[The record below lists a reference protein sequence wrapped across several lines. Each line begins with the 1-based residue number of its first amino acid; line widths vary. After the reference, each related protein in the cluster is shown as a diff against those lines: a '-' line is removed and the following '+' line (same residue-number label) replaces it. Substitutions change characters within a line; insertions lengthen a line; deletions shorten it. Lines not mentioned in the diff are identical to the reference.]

1 MLVTGR
7 SDDKEAF
14 NGGRFTRCQA
24 QSRLFALGAATG
36 MLLLA
41 ACAQAAGER
50 LEVGPNKELK
60 TLSAASMVAKDGDLI
75 EVEAGDYVA
84 DVATWKQNEIVIR
97 ARNGRVRLVASG
109 AAAEAKAI
117 WVVRGGKLT
126 VEGFDF
132 VGAKVKDKNGA
143 GIRLEKGR
151 LSVVDC
157 GFFDNENGILTG
169 GDAESTLEIQNSEF
183 GNNGHGDGQSHNL
196 YVGAIA
202 MLKVTGSYFHHARVG
217 HLLKSRAAQNLIYYN
232 RLTDETGGRAS
243 YELEFPAGGL
253 AYVVGNIIQQSSS
266 TENPHIISFGV
277 EGYRHPENRLYLV
290 NNTLVDLR
298 PKGGIFLR
306 VKPGADVFA
315 MNNLLL
321 GSGSLDKA
329 GPGEY
334 KNNFNVD
341 FDEFVRVLR
350 EDYRLR
356 PSSALIGKAMAVNV
370 AGGIGL
376 TPLAEYQH
384 PRSIRRLQGGA
395 RNPGAIQQ

>member
-1 MLVTGR
+1 MLVTGC

-14 NGGRFTRCQA
+14 NGGCFTRCQA
-24 QSRLFALGAATG
+24 RSRLFALGVATG

-41 ACAQAAGER
+41 ACAQAAGGH

-253 AYVVGNIIQQSSS
+253 AYVVGNIIQQSST
-266 TENPHIISFGV
+266 TENPNVVSFGA
-277 EGYRHPENRLYLV
+277 EGYRYPENRLYLV

-298 PKGGIFLR
+298 PRGGAFLR
-306 VKPGADVFA
+306 IKPGGEVIGA
-315 MNNLLL
+315 NNLLL
-321 GSGSLDKA
+321 GTATLESA

-341 FDEFVRVLR
+341 FDDFVRAVR
-350 EDYRLR
+350 EDYRLK
-356 PSSALIGKAMAVNV
+356 PGSALIGRAVV
-370 AGGIGL
+370 LSPVGVVSL
-376 TPLAEYQH
+376 TPRADYHH
-384 PRSIRRLQGGA
+384 PRSIRQLRAGPL
-395 RNPGAIQQ
+395 NPGALQP

>member
-1 MLVTGR
+1 MLVTGC

-14 NGGRFTRCQA
+14 NGGCFTRCQA
-24 QSRLFALGAATG
+24 QSRLFAFGVATG

-41 ACAQAAGER
+41 VCAQAAGGH

-60 TLSAASMVAKDGDLI
+60 TLSAASMLAKDGDLI

-84 DVATWKQNEIVIR
+84 DVAIWKQNELVIR

-243 YELEFPAGGL
+243 YELEFPAGGI

-321 GSGSLDKA
+321 GLGSLDKA

>member
-1 MLVTGR
+1 MLVTGC

-24 QSRLFALGAATG
+24 RSRLFAFGVATG

-41 ACAQAAGER
+41 ASAQAAGGR

-60 TLSAASMVAKDGDLI
+60 TLSAASMLAKDGDLI

-84 DVATWKQNEIVIR
+84 DVAIWKQSEIVIR

-321 GSGSLDKA
+321 GLGSLDKA

>member
-41 ACAQAAGER
+41 ACAQAAGGH

-253 AYVVGNIIQQSSS
+253 AYVVGNIIQQSST
-266 TENPHIISFGV
+266 TENPNVVSFGA
-277 EGYRHPENRLYLV
+277 EGYRYPENRLYLV

-298 PKGGIFLR
+298 PRGGAFLR
-306 VKPGADVFA
+306 IKPGGEVIGA
-315 MNNLLL
+315 NNLLL
-321 GSGSLDKA
+321 GTATLESA

-341 FDEFVRVLR
+341 FDDFVRAVR
-350 EDYRLR
+350 EDYRLK
-356 PSSALIGKAMAVNV
+356 PGSALIGRAVVLNPV
-370 AGGIGL
+370 GVVSL
-376 TPLAEYQH
+376 TPRADYHH
-384 PRSIRRLQGGA
+384 PRSIRQLRAGPL
-395 RNPGAIQQ
+395 NPGALQP